1 MPNNNKR
8 PVIIKRGGDS
18 GEQGH
23 HGGAWKIAYADF
35 MTAMMAFFLVMW
47 LLNATTEEQR
57 KGIAQFFNPM
67 AEKDTRLGSSNGM
80 LETSPSPL
88 TAGTTLRKVK
98 DGDAPDDN
106 GGEQPG
112 AKDAPRRSEEGG
124 SPDNITR
131 GLKAQLTPASPS
143 IIPIGGP
150 ESGGGRSIG
159 TIGVDNPVAAAAEQ
173 AKIDNMVKGL
183 EQSVAQ
189 NPDTQAATK
198 NMTVSF
204 GRDDIRIELRD
215 ANNTP
220 MFDTASATPN
230 AAGRKMLE
238 QIGAWLAP
246 MPEQLSIVG
255 YTDAD
260 QYRPTKRGGMSNW
273 TLSAQRADGAREVL
287 VRAGYPDRN
296 ILSVSGRA
304 DRDLAVPS
312 DPGAAANRRVVLIL
326 HRRFENPGQ
335 PGGAIVPMPAQG
347 DATSQQPSG
356 QANGQPAQP
365 ATPTSPQGGAPAPAA
380 STPPASA
387 PAAPAAGQ
395 QAPAAPATAP
405 TDAQP
410 APAAAPRRV
419 RGVRVR
425 TVTRPRTQPAEAP
438 APAPADQPFQPSQDT
453 WTPAPQ

>member
-1 MPNNNKR
+1 MPDNKKR
-8 PVIIKRGGDS
+8 PVIIKRVSDS
-18 GEQGH
+18 GEHGH

-67 AEKDTRLGSSNGM
+67 ADKDTRLGSSNGM

-98 DGDAPDDN
+98 DGDAPVDD

-112 AKDAPRRSEEGG
+112 ARDAPRRSEDGG

-131 GLKAQLTPASPS
+131 GLKAHLTPASPA
-143 IIPIGGP
+143 IIPVGGP
-150 ESGGGRSIG
+150 ESGGGRNIG

-173 AKIDNMVKGL
+173 SRIDNMVQGL
-183 EQSVAQ
+183 EQSVEQ
-189 NPDTQAATK
+189 NPDTQAAAR
-198 NMTVSF
+198 NMSVSF

-260 QYRPTKRGGMSNW
+260 QYRATKHGAGMSNW
-273 TLSAQRADGAREVL
+273 TLSALRADGAREVL
-287 VRAGYPDRN
+287 VKAGYPDRN

-304 DRDLAVPS
+304 DRDLALPA
-312 DPGAAANRRVVLIL
+312 DPASAANRRVVLIL
-326 HRRFENPGQ
+326 HRRFVNPGAD
-335 PGGAIVPMPAQG
+335 GGAIVPLTAGGGAPAV
-347 DATSQQPSG
+347 QPSAG
-356 QANGQPAQP
+356 QAGQS
-365 ATPTSPQGGAPAPAA
+365 ATPPAAPAGNAPAPSAGGQAPAPAA
-380 STPPASA
+380 PSVA
-387 PAAPAAGQ
+387 PAAPV
-395 QAPAAPATAP
+395 PAAPA
-405 TDAQP
+405 
-410 APAAAPRRV
+410 PAATRLHRGGRV
-419 RGVRVR
+419 RS
-425 TVTRPRTQPAEAP
+425 VTRPGAAQGQPP
-438 APAPADQPFQPSQDT
+438 VDQPFQPSQDT

>member
-1 MPNNNKR
+1 MPDNKKR
-8 PVIIKRGGDS
+8 PIIIKRGGDS
-18 GEQGH
+18 GEHGH

-88 TAGTTLRKVK
+88 TAGTTLHKVK
-98 DGDAPDDN
+98 DGDAPEDD

-131 GLKAQLTPASPS
+131 GLKTHLTPASPA

-150 ESGGGRSIG
+150 ESGGGKNLG
-159 TIGVDNPVAAAAEQ
+159 TIGVDNPVAAADEQ
-173 AKIDNMVKGL
+173 AKIDTMVKGL
-183 EQSVAQ
+183 EQSVEQ

-198 NMTVSF
+198 NMAVSF

-260 QYRPTKRGGMSNW
+260 QYRPTRRGGMSNW

-296 ILSVSGRA
+296 ILSVTGRA

-312 DPGAAANRRVVLIL
+312 DPGSAANRRVVLIL
-326 HRRFENPGQ
+326 HRRFVNSDQ
-335 PGGAIVPMPAQG
+335 PGSAIVPLSGQGGAPTAPTGQTPTGQAPAGQAPAAG
-347 DATSQQPSG
+347 QPSMGQPPVGQPPVGQPPVG
-356 QANGQPAQP
+356 QAAQPAPAPAAPPAAAPAPEQPAQP
-365 ATPTSPQGGAPAPAA
+365 A
-380 STPPASA
+380 
-387 PAAPAAGQ
+387 
-395 QAPAAPATAP
+395 
-405 TDAQP
+405 
-410 APAAAPRRV
+410 RRS

-425 TVTRPRTQPAEAP
+425 AVTRPKVSSPAEAP
-438 APAPADQPFQPSQDT
+438 PPVDQPFQPAQDT

>member
-1 MPNNNKR
+1 MPDNKKR
-8 PVIIKRGGDS
+8 PIIIKRGGDS
-18 GEQGH
+18 GEHGH

-98 DGDAPDDN
+98 DGDAPEDD

-131 GLKAQLTPASPS
+131 GLKAHLTPASPA
-143 IIPIGGP
+143 IIPVGGP
-150 ESGGGRSIG
+150 ESGGGKSIG

-173 AKIDNMVKGL
+173 SRLDNMVQGL

-189 NPDTQAATK
+189 NPDTQEAAK
-198 NMTVSF
+198 NMSVSF

-260 QYRPTKRGGMSNW
+260 QYRASKRGGMSNW

-304 DRDLAVPS
+304 DRDLALPA
-312 DPGAAANRRVVLIL
+312 DPGSAANRRVVLIL
-326 HRRFENPGQ
+326 HRRFVNPGQ
-335 PGGAIVPMPAQG
+335 PGGAIVPLPAGGAAPAAPPAGVPGAPAQAPATG
-347 DATSQQPSG
+347 VSGATSPATGGAAPAGS
-356 QANGQPAQP
+356 APPAAPAAAPAQP
-365 ATPTSPQGGAPAPAA
+365 APAPAA
-380 STPPASA
+380 VTRRRQGVRLRAVTR
-387 PAAPAAGQ
+387 PAAPQ
-395 QAPAAPATAP
+395 TTAP
-405 TDAQP
+405 V
-410 APAAAPRRV
+410 APV
-419 RGVRVR
+419 
-425 TVTRPRTQPAEAP
+425 
-438 APAPADQPFQPSQDT
+438 DQPFQPSQDT

>member
-1 MPNNNKR
+1 MPDNKKR
-8 PVIIKRGGDS
+8 PIIIKRGGDS
-18 GEQGH
+18 GEHGH

-98 DGDAPDDN
+98 DGDAPDDD

-112 AKDAPRRSEEGG
+112 AKDAARRSEEGG

-131 GLKAQLTPASPS
+131 GLKAHLTPASPA
-143 IIPIGGP
+143 IIPVGGP
-150 ESGGGRSIG
+150 ESGGGKSIG
-159 TIGVDNPVAAAAEQ
+159 SIGVDNPVAAAAEQ
-173 AKIDNMVKGL
+173 ARIDSMVQGL

-189 NPDTQAATK
+189 NPDTQEAAK
-198 NMTVSF
+198 NMSVAF

-246 MPEQLSIVG
+246 MPEQISIVG

-260 QYRPTKRGGMSNW
+260 PYRATKHGGMSNW

-304 DRDLAVPS
+304 DRDLALPS
-312 DPGAAANRRVVLIL
+312 DPGSAANRRVVLIL
-326 HRRFENPGQ
+326 HRRFVNSGQ
-335 PGGAIVPMPAQG
+335 PGEAIVPLPAG
-347 DATSQQPSG
+347 GA
-356 QANGQPAQP
+356 APASP
-365 ATPTSPQGGAPAPAA
+365 ATGEAAPAGSASPAASAPAPA
-380 STPPASA
+380 PV
-387 PAAPAAGQ
+387 
-395 QAPAAPATAP
+395 
-405 TDAQP
+405 P
-410 APAAAPRRV
+410 APA
-419 RGVRVR
+419 
-425 TVTRPRTQPAEAP
+425 QPAP
-438 APAPADQPFQPSQDT
+438 APAPAAVTRRRQGVRLRAVTRPAAPQSTAPAAPVDQPFQPSQDT

>member
-1 MPNNNKR
+1 MPDNKKR
-8 PVIIKRGGDS
+8 PIIIKRVSDS
-18 GEQGH
+18 GESGH

-47 LLNATTEEQR
+47 LINATTEEQR

-98 DGDAPDDN
+98 DGDAPDDD
-106 GGEQPG
+106 GGEQSG
-112 AKDAPRRSEEGG
+112 AKDAARRSEEGG

-131 GLKAQLTPASPS
+131 GLKAHLTPASPA
-143 IIPIGGP
+143 IIPVGGP
-150 ESGGGRSIG
+150 ESGGGKSIG

-173 AKIDNMVKGL
+173 TKIDNMVQGL

-189 NPDTQAATK
+189 NPDTQEAAK
-198 NMTVSF
+198 NMSVSF

-260 QYRPTKRGGMSNW
+260 QYRATKRGNGMSNW

-304 DRDLAVPS
+304 DRDLALPS
-312 DPGAAANRRVVLIL
+312 DPGSAANRRVVLIL
-326 HRRFENPGQ
+326 HRRFVNPDQ
-335 PGGAIVPMPAQG
+335 AGGAIVPLPAAG
-347 DATSQQPSG
+347 GAPATQPTG
-356 QANGQPAQP
+356 AAGQP
-365 ATPTSPQGGAPAPAA
+365 ATPPAAANGAPAAPVGGQTPPAPAPAA
-380 STPPASA
+380 
-387 PAAPAAGQ
+387 
-395 QAPAAPATAP
+395 
-405 TDAQP
+405 P
-410 APAAAPRRV
+410 APAARRT

-425 TVTRPRTQPAEAP
+425 AATRPRAAQPEQAQP
-438 APAPADQPFQPSQDT
+438 PADQPFQPSQDT

>member
-1 MPNNNKR
+1 MPDNKKR
-8 PVIIKRGGDS
+8 PIIIKRVSDS
-18 GEQGH
+18 GESGH

-98 DGDAPDDN
+98 DGDAPEDD

-112 AKDAPRRSEEGG
+112 ARDAPRRSEDGG

-131 GLKAQLTPASPS
+131 GLKAHLTPASPA
-143 IIPIGGP
+143 IIPVGGP
-150 ESGGGRSIG
+150 ESGGGKSIG

-173 AKIDNMVKGL
+173 SRIDNMVQGL
-183 EQSVAQ
+183 EQSVEQ
-189 NPDTQAATK
+189 NPDTQAAAK
-198 NMTVSF
+198 NMSVSF

-260 QYRPTKRGGMSNW
+260 QYRTTKHGAGMSNW
-273 TLSAQRADGAREVL
+273 TLSALRADGAREVL
-287 VRAGYPDRN
+287 VKAGYPDRN

-304 DRDLAVPS
+304 DRDLALPA
-312 DPGAAANRRVVLIL
+312 DPASAANRRVVLIL
-326 HRRFENPGQ
+326 HRRFVNPGAD
-335 PGGAIVPMPAQG
+335 GGAIVPLTAGG
-347 DATSQQPSG
+347 DAPAVQPSAG
-356 QANGQPAQP
+356 QADQSATLPAAPAGNAP
-365 ATPTSPQGGAPAPAA
+365 ATSAGGQAPAPAA
-380 STPPASA
+380 PSVA
-387 PAAPAAGQ
+387 PAAP
-395 QAPAAPATAP
+395 APAAPATS
-405 TDAQP
+405 
-410 APAAAPRRV
+410 AARRH

-425 TVTRPRTQPAEAP
+425 SVTRPGAAQGQQAQPP
-438 APAPADQPFQPSQDT
+438 VDQPFQPSQDT

>member
-1 MPNNNKR
+1 MPDNKKR
-8 PVIIKRGGDS
+8 PIIIKRGGDS
-18 GEQGH
+18 GEHGH

-98 DGDAPDDN
+98 DGDAPEDD
-106 GGEQPG
+106 GGVQPG
-112 AKDAPRRSEEGG
+112 AKDAARRSEEGG

-131 GLKAQLTPASPS
+131 GLKAHLTLASPA
-143 IIPIGGP
+143 IIPVGGP
-150 ESGGGRSIG
+150 ESGGGKSIG
-159 TIGVDNPVAAAAEQ
+159 SIGVDNPVAAAAEQ
-173 AKIDNMVKGL
+173 AKIDSMVQGL

-189 NPDTQAATK
+189 NPDTQEAAK
-198 NMTVSF
+198 NMSVSF

-260 QYRPTKRGGMSNW
+260 QYRTTKHGGMSNW

-304 DRDLAVPS
+304 DRDLALPS
-312 DPGAAANRRVVLIL
+312 DPGSAANRRVVLIL
-326 HRRFENPGQ
+326 HRRFVNPGQ
-335 PGGAIVPMPAQG
+335 PGGAIVPLPAGGAAPATPGAPAVSTPPAGTPAQAP
-347 DATSQQPSG
+347 ATPAAGAASPATG
-356 QANGQPAQP
+356 EAAPAGAAPPAAPAAAPAQP
-365 ATPTSPQGGAPAPAA
+365 APAPAA
-380 STPPASA
+380 VTRRRQGVRLRAVTRPAAPQPTA
-387 PAAPAAGQ
+387 PAAP
-395 QAPAAPATAP
+395 
-405 TDAQP
+405 
-410 APAAAPRRV
+410 V
-419 RGVRVR
+419 
-425 TVTRPRTQPAEAP
+425 
-438 APAPADQPFQPSQDT
+438 DQPFQPSQDT

>member
-1 MPNNNKR
+1 MPDNKKR
-8 PVIIKRGGDS
+8 PIIIKRGGDS
-18 GEQGH
+18 GEHGH

-98 DGDAPDDN
+98 DGDAPEDD

-131 GLKAQLTPASPS
+131 GLKAHLTPASPA
-143 IIPIGGP
+143 IIPVGGP
-150 ESGGGRSIG
+150 ESGGGKSIG

-173 AKIDNMVKGL
+173 SKLDNMVQGL

-189 NPDTQAATK
+189 NPDTQEAAK
-198 NMTVSF
+198 NMSVSF

-260 QYRPTKRGGMSNW
+260 QYRASKRGGMSNW

-304 DRDLAVPS
+304 DRDLALPA
-312 DPGAAANRRVVLIL
+312 DPGSAANRRVVLIL
-326 HRRFENPGQ
+326 HRRFVNSGQ
-335 PGGAIVPMPAQG
+335 PGGAIVPLPAGGAAPAAPPAGVPGAPAQAPATG
-347 DATSQQPSG
+347 GSGATSPATGGS
-356 QANGQPAQP
+356 APPAAPAAAPAQP
-365 ATPTSPQGGAPAPAA
+365 APAPAA
-380 STPPASA
+380 VTRRRQGVRLRAVTRPAAPQTTA
-387 PAAPAAGQ
+387 PAAP
-395 QAPAAPATAP
+395 
-405 TDAQP
+405 
-410 APAAAPRRV
+410 V
-419 RGVRVR
+419 
-425 TVTRPRTQPAEAP
+425 
-438 APAPADQPFQPSQDT
+438 DQPFQPSQDT

>member
-1 MPNNNKR
+1 MPDNKKR
-8 PVIIKRGGDS
+8 PVIIKRVSDS
-18 GEQGH
+18 GEHGH

-98 DGDAPDDN
+98 DGDAPEDD

-112 AKDAPRRSEEGG
+112 ARDAPRRSEEGG

-131 GLKAQLTPASPS
+131 GLKAHLTPASPA
-143 IIPIGGP
+143 IIPVGGP
-150 ESGGGRSIG
+150 ESGGGKSIG
-159 TIGVDNPVAAAAEQ
+159 TVGVDNPVAAAAEQ
-173 AKIDNMVKGL
+173 SKIDNMVQGL

-189 NPDTQAATK
+189 NPDTQEAAK

-260 QYRPTKRGGMSNW
+260 QYRTTKHGTGMSNW

-287 VRAGYPDRN
+287 VKAGYPDRN

-304 DRDLAVPS
+304 DRDLALPA
-312 DPGAAANRRVVLIL
+312 DPGSAANRRVVLIL
-326 HRRFENPGQ
+326 HRRFVNPGAD
-335 PGGAIVPMPAQG
+335 GGAIVPLPAG
-347 DATSQQPSG
+347 GAAPAAQPPAG
-356 QANGQPAQP
+356 QADQP
-365 ATPTSPQGGAPAPAA
+365 ATP
-380 STPPASA
+380 
-387 PAAPAAGQ
+387 PAAPAGNAPS
-395 QAPAAPATAP
+395 APAGGQAPATAP
-405 TDAQP
+405 AAQAPATP
-410 APAAAPRRV
+410 APAAAPAAPAPATPAVRRN

-425 TVTRPRTQPAEAP
+425 SVTRPRAPQGQPAQP
-438 APAPADQPFQPSQDT
+438 PVDQPFQPSQDT

>member
-1 MPNNNKR
+1 MPDNKKR
-8 PVIIKRGGDS
+8 PIIIKRGGDS
-18 GEQGH
+18 GEHGH

-98 DGDAPDDN
+98 DGDAPDDD

-112 AKDAPRRSEEGG
+112 AKDAARRSEEGG

-131 GLKAQLTPASPS
+131 GLKTHLTPATPA

-150 ESGGGRSIG
+150 ESGGGKNLGS
-159 TIGVDNPVAAAAEQ
+159 IGVDNPVAAAAEQ
-173 AKIDNMVKGL
+173 TKIDTMVKGL
-183 EQSVAQ
+183 EQAVAQ
-189 NPDTQAATK
+189 NPDTQAASS
-198 NMTVSF
+198 NMSVSF

-260 QYRPTKRGGMSNW
+260 QYRPSKRGGMSNW

-312 DPGAAANRRVVLIL
+312 DPGSAANRRVVLIL
-326 HRRFENPGQ
+326 HRRFVNPDQ
-335 PGGAIVPMPAQG
+335 SGGAIVPLPAPAG
-347 DATSQQPSG
+347 APAG
-356 QANGQPAQP
+356 QAAPAAPPAAPAGQTAPAAPVGNGAPPAPAPQSGAVPPQAQP
-365 ATPTSPQGGAPAPAA
+365 APAPA
-380 STPPASA
+380 
-387 PAAPAAGQ
+387 
-395 QAPAAPATAP
+395 QAPAAP
-405 TDAQP
+405 
-410 APAAAPRRV
+410 PRRV
-419 RGVRVR
+419 RGVRIR
-425 TVTRPRTQPAEAP
+425 ASTRPKTEPAQAP
-438 APAPADQPFQPSQDT
+438 PPAVDQPFQPAQDT